1 MALSQNCVGGYGPGL
16 FHDPTYS
23 VIGAVC
29 LFRSVSVLGREGIE
43 YHALCMRNPNAVPT
57 AVVPHEVVTRLTT
70 KPTDPKSVGD
80 KLQPNYSR
88 A

>member
-29 LFRSVSVLGREGIE
+29 LFRSVSFLGGEGIE
-43 YHALCMRNPNAVPT
+43 YRALCMRNPNALPS
-57 AVVPHEVVTRLTT
+57 AVVPQVVETLLTT
-70 KPTDPKSVGD
+70 KPSPQLVVT
-80 KLQPNYSR
+80 LL
-88 A
+88 